1 MANAKSYYGKMY
13 ATSDMSKAVVVIT
26 GSDGGSKWAN
36 KIARTLS
43 SNGISAYS
51 LAYWGKKGLSKT
63 LSLIPIE
70 IIQEAVVELKEQGY
84 KKIGIYGVSKGAE
97 FALTAASFLPEIE
110 FVIAVS
116 PACCVFEGIAK
127 PRYSGLSSW
136 QWQGK
141 PLPFADFDGV
151 EVSIFKNILKTHQ
164 FGFTPQYLSVIA
176 NKKNEDNT
184 IKVEKINGPILLLAA
199 KEDAQWPSVKMSEM
213 IVARL
218 KQRQFPFPVQY
229 EVFGQASHI
238 LCPVKTIDRFVYRV
252 ERSKQTACS
261 TAREKALRLT
271 VDWLCRL

>member
-1 MANAKSYYGKMY
+1 MSNAKSYYGKLY
-13 ATSDMSKAVVVIT
+13 ATSDMTKAVIVIT
-26 GSDGGSKWAN
+26 GSDGGSIWAN
-36 KIARTLS
+36 RIAQTLS
-43 SNGISAYS
+43 SNGISSYS

-70 IIQEAVVELKEQGY
+70 IIQDAAAELKTQGY

-97 FALTAASFLPEIE
+97 FALTAASILPEIE

-127 PRYSGLSSW
+127 PRYNGLSSW

-151 EVSIFKNILKTHQ
+151 EVSIIKNLLKTHQ

-176 NKKNEDNT
+176 NKKDEDNT

-199 KEDAQWPSVKMSEM
+199 KEDAQWPSAKMSEM
-213 IVARL
+213 IVTRL
-218 KQRQFPFPVQY
+218 KQRQFHFPFQY
-229 EVFGQASHI
+229 EVFSQASHI
-238 LCPVKTIDRFVYRV
+238 LWPVKTIARFAYRV
-252 ERSKQTACS
+252 ERSKQAECS
-261 TAREKALRLT
+261 ISRKKALRLT
-271 VDWLCRL
+271 IDWLSML